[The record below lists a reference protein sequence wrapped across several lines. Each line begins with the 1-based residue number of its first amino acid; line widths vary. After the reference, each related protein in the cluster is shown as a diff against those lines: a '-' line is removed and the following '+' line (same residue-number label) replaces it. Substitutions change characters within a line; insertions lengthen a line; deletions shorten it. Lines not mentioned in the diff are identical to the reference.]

1 MARQRGKCKKIF
13 QESFCEKWYAEK
25 QDSKSLAKF
34 PQKVLQ
40 RVLSKRGSKNVCAT
54 GRSGNCFFSLTKQL
68 ASAFAQTFSYHVGE
82 HARAKTAKIHR
93 TAAASTSSAGGAH
106 RMYGKYGLVRLNEIG
121 RLSLLK
127 EAVLVSCLAF
137 FSPLGGCRCVED
149 ANR

>member
-1 MARQRGKCKKIF
+1 MVRRKTRFQKSCQISPKGSPKGSVQKGFQKRLCNRQVRQLPAQTKLTI
-13 QESFCEKWYAEK
+13 
-25 QDSKSLAKF
+25 L
-34 PQKVLQ
+34 
-40 RVLSKRGSKNVCAT
+40 
-54 GRSGNCFFSLTKQL
+54 SLTKQL

-137 FSPLGGCRCVED
+137 FSPLGGCRYVED
-149 ANR
+149 ANH